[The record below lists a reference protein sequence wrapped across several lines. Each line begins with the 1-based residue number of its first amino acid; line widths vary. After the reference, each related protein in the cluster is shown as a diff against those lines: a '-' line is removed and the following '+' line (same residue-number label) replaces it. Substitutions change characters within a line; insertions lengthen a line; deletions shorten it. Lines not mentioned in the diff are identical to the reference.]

1 MDEILLGSEIE
12 GSDVPTEQTWRGGV
26 EEKVNIALA
35 KIAMVRMKEKEAP
48 STAPAGLFLRK
59 KKSHEKDAYVGD
71 YEWHDG
77 YFISAPP

>member
-1 MDEILLGSEIE
+1 
-12 GSDVPTEQTWRGGV
+12 
-26 EEKVNIALA
+26 
-35 KIAMVRMKEKEAP
+35 MVRMKEKEAP

-77 YFISAPP
+77 YCISAPP